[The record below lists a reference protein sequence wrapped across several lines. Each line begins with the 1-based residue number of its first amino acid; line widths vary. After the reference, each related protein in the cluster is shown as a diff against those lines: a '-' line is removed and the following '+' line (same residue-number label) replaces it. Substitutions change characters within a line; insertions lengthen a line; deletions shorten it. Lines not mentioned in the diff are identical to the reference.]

1 MWGEGGCGEGERGGT
16 GREWEVGKEWGWGRR
31 GVGNMEHE
39 GERRRYVRKSYLVRS
54 KTLSLS

>member
-1 MWGEGGCGEGERGGT
+1 MWEEGERGGT

-39 GERRRYVRKSYLVRS
+39 GGREEKICTEKLFS
-54 KTLSLS
+54 